1 MSKGKILFIEDD
13 NFLRKVYQ
21 AELKENGYE
30 VVLSG
35 DGKDGI
41 NKAKLENP
49 DLIILDMILPIM
61 NGFEVLIAL
70 KNESSTQKI
79 PILILSN
86 LGQEIDKNKGL
97 NLGAVDYLVKDDTTL
112 SIIVS
117 KINEYINYRG
127 TKVITKDNI
136 KKYSLNKIVDKLIMQ
151 NNLKLEGNN
160 KKYFT
165 DIIFDFL
172 TEKKDSLDLKEVLSK
187 KIFLNK
193 KPLEKD
199 LVNNLVLIIKEIKK
213 KIGVGKL
220 IKEKN
225 KNS

>member
-1 MSKGKILFIEDD
+1 MKKGKILFIEDD

-30 VVLSG
+30 VVLSA

-49 DLIILDMILPIM
+49 SLIILDMILPIM

-70 KNESSTQKI
+70 KNDKHTRKI
-79 PILILSN
+79 PVLILSN
-86 LGQEIDKNKGL
+86 LGQDIDKEKGI
-97 NLGAVDYLVKDDTTL
+97 NLGAIDYLVKDDTTL

-127 TKVITKDNI
+127 NKVITKDNI
-136 KKYSLNKIVDKLIMQ
+136 KKYSLNKIVAKLIMR

-172 TEKKDSLDLKEVLSK
+172 TEKKDSLALKEVLNK
-187 KIFLNK
+187 KILLNK

-220 IKEKN
+220 IKEEN
-225 KNS
+225 KDS